1 MSSQVVKVSE
11 FNVAN
16 LTLGQV
22 KVMESGGKM
31 CSLNYNGGKLV
42 TQVCFLSL
50 PYGMNAFDKAGPV
63 KYSMDLSLRGYEENP
78 NVKEIYEAFQAL
90 DEYMIDQGVK
100 NSKVWFKSEL
110 DRNVVKAFY
119 TPMIKVAKD
128 AEGNPKPY
136 PPTIKINLKKNGDSF
151 ESKVYDDQKRPY
163 EGVPL
168 EDLLVK
174 GAQVSVLIQC
184 TSIWFAGS
192 KFGTSWKA
200 LQIRMDKVPDSI
212 RDYAFVDDDAVTAPV
227 SQRKAVPAAEEFED
241 DADDDAFEAPAPAPA
256 PAPVAKKP
264 SAVSAVLPPT
274 IDDGAEDHEPVPAP
288 KKATITAKKVIGKVA
303 TKK

>member
-1 MSSQVVKVSE
+1 MSSQVVKIHE

-31 CSLNYNGGKLV
+31 CSLNYSGGKLL
-42 TQVCFLSL
+42 TQVGPLSL
-50 PYGMNAFDKAGPV
+50 PYGMNAFDKAGPI
-63 KYSMDLSLRGYEENP
+63 KYSMDLSLRGYDENAK
-78 NVKEIYEAFQAL
+78 VKEIYTAFQAL

-100 NSKVWFKSEL
+100 NSKAWFKSEL

-119 TPMIKVAKD
+119 TPMVKVAKD
-128 AEGNPKPY
+128 ADGNPKPY

-151 ESKVYDDQKRPY
+151 ESKVFDDQKRTY

-174 GAQVSVLIQC
+174 GALVTTLIQC

-212 RDYAFVDDDAVTAPV
+212 RDYAFVDDDAETAPV
-227 SQRKAVPAAEEFED
+227 SQRKAAPAAVAEFED

-256 PAPVAKKP
+256 PVAKKP
-264 SAVSAVLPPT
+264 SAVAAVLPPT

>member
-1 MSSQVVKVSE
+1 MSSQVVKIHE

-31 CSLNYNGGKLV
+31 CSLNYSGNKLL
-42 TQVCFLSL
+42 TQVGPLSL
-50 PYGMNAFDKAGPV
+50 PYGMNAFDKAGPI
-63 KYSMDLSLRGYEENP
+63 KYSMDLSLRGYDENAK
-78 NVKEIYEAFQAL
+78 VKEIYTAFQAL

-100 NSKVWFKSEL
+100 NSKAWFKSEL

-119 TPMIKVAKD
+119 TPMVKVAKD
-128 AEGNPKPY
+128 ADGNPKPY

-151 ESKVYDDQKRPY
+151 ESKVFDDQKRTY

-174 GAQVSVLIQC
+174 GALVTTLIQC

-212 RDYAFVDDDAVTAPV
+212 RDYAFVDDDAETAPV
-227 SQRKAVPAAEEFED
+227 SQRKAAEFED

-264 SAVSAVLPPT
+264 SAVAAVLPPT

-288 KKATITAKKVIGKVA
+288 KKATITAKKVIGKVT

>member
-1 MSSQVVKVSE
+1 MSSQVVKIHE

-22 KVMESGGKM
+22 RVMESGGKM
-31 CSLNYNGGKLV
+31 CSLNYSGGKLL
-42 TQVCFLSL
+42 TQVGPLSL
-50 PYGMNAFDKAGPV
+50 PYGMNAFDKAGPI
-63 KYSMDLSLRGYEENP
+63 KYSIDLSLRGYDENAR
-78 NVKEIYEAFQAL
+78 VKEIYAAFQAL

-100 NSKVWFKSEL
+100 NSKAWFKSEL

-119 TPMIKVAKD
+119 TPMVKVAKD

-151 ESKVYDDQKRPY
+151 EAKVFDDQKRTY

-174 GAQVSVLIQC
+174 GALVTTLIQC

-212 RDYAFVDDDAVTAPV
+212 RDYAFVDDDAETAPV
-227 SQRKAVPAAEEFED
+227 SQRKAAPAAEFED

-264 SAVSAVLPPT
+264 SAVAAVLPPT

>member
-1 MSSQVVKVSE
+1 MASNVVYIADFSTDKITISQPKV
-11 FNVAN
+11 
-16 LTLGQV
+16 L
-22 KVMESGGKM
+22 ESGAKQAY
-31 CSLNYNGGKLV
+31 LNYNGSKLTLQSATNLSV
-42 TQVCFLSL
+42 PFGLAVYDKGGPAEYSIELSFRGHDTNPEIGQFLEK
-50 PYGMNAFDKAGPV
+50 MV
-63 KYSMDLSLRGYEENP
+63 
-78 NVKEIYEAFQAL
+78 AL
-90 DEYMIDQGVK
+90 DKFMIQQAIV
-100 NSKVWFKSEL
+100 NSKAWFKKNEMSEE
-110 DRNVVKAFY
+110 
-119 TPMIKVAKD
+119 VAKEFYAPCVRYGKD
-128 AEGNPKPY
+128 ADGNPKPY

-151 ESKVYDDQKRPY
+151 ESKVFDDQKRTY

-174 GAQVSVLIQC
+174 GALVTTLIQC

-212 RDYAFVDDDAVTAPV
+212 RDYAFVDDDAETAPV
-227 SQRKAVPAAEEFED
+227 SQRKAAEFED

-264 SAVSAVLPPT
+264 SAVAAVLPPT

-288 KKATITAKKVIGKVA
+288 KKATITAKKVIGKVT